1 MKWRLLLILFLWS
14 IQHAI
19 LAQDQLSAE
28 AYKKAESQ
36 LSFNTS
42 PYIDRMNVRPYWE
55 SDERFWYRNLIEDGL
70 EFVHYNIKE
79 KKKLTFDS
87 KGELDEIVKKK
98 TQTPTY
104 NRRKEVISPDQTK
117 VVFIKEWN
125 LWMRNLATGEERQL
139 TSDGIE
145 NYGYATDNAGWRQ
158 SERPV
163 VLWSP
168 DSKKIVTYQQDQ
180 RHVSDMHLVTT
191 NVGAP
196 KIKSWKYPLPEDEK
210 IIQIERVII
219 EVDNGKMIR
228 LDMPITTR

>member
-28 AYKKAESQ
+28 AYKQAESQ

-55 SDERFWYRNLIEDGL
+55 SDEKFWYRNLIEDGL
-70 EFVHYNIKE
+70 EFVHYDIKE

-104 NRRKEVISPDQTK
+104 TRRKEVISPDKTK
-117 VVFIKEWN
+117 VVFIK
-125 LWMRNLATGEERQL
+125 
-139 TSDGIE
+139 
-145 NYGYATDNAGWRQ
+145 
-158 SERPV
+158 
-163 VLWSP
+163 
-168 DSKKIVTYQQDQ
+168 
-180 RHVSDMHLVTT
+180 
-191 NVGAP
+191 
-196 KIKSWKYPLPEDEK
+196 
-210 IIQIERVII
+210 
-219 EVDNGKMIR
+219 
-228 LDMPITTR
+228 